1 MFINSFHCYSRIIED
16 KQLPLSVF
24 FFGVFYFISSAYL
37 QEIFSENPFVYVQFT
52 YQHLLLP
59 TISSFNSPVT
69 RLVRLSISHC
79 RVSSFSISGQR
90 IPSKTPFP
98 GQLHSGSQLWPQ
110 QLKYITCRRDSS
122 ACVRLSSLFPTSP
135 PRSGS
140 PAPETGRISAESPPE
155 ENLLLPIWKG
165 RAPDFHLHPWSA
177 WPFTTATLVAIQTRF
192 K

>member
-1 MFINSFHCYSRIIED
+1 MFINSSHCYSRIIED

-59 TISSFNSPVT
+59 TIPSFNSPVT

-79 RVSSFSISGQR
+79 RVSSFSI
-90 IPSKTPFP
+90 
-98 GQLHSGSQLWPQ
+98 SGSQLWPQ